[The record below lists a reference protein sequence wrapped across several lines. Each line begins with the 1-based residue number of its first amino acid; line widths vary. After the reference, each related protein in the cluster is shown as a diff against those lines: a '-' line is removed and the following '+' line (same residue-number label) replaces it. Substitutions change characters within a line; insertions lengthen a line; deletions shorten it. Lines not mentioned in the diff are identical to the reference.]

1 MKHGTE
7 ETHECLYGLAN
18 VAKDLLCG
26 YGTHTTGW
34 FRVLQNMFGKG
45 PIMWIW
51 N

>member
-26 YGTHTTGW
+26 YGTEDERKKALFWAT
-34 FRVLQNMFGKG
+34 
-45 PIMWIW
+45 IW
-51 N
+51 GMS